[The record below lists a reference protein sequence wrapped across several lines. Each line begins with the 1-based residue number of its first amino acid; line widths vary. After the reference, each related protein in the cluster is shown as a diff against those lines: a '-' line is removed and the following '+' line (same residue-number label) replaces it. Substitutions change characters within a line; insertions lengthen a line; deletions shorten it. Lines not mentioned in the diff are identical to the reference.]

1 MSSGSSARVTEILKV
16 TGQVQGVGF
25 RAFVQR
31 VATRLEISG
40 FVENRPDGSVY
51 LEASGSP
58 DDMEKLAALL
68 RKGPPASTVLAVE
81 RKKLQEAPL
90 HAGPF
95 EIRRP

>member
-16 TGQVQGVGF
+16 TGQVQGVGY

-31 VATRLEISG
+31 VATRLELSG
-40 FVENRPDGSVY
+40 FVENRTDGSVY

-58 DDMEKLAALL
+58 DALEKLEALL
-68 RKGPPASTVLAVE
+68 RKGPPASTVLDVE
-81 RKKLQEAPL
+81 RKKLQETAL